1 MEIDRSLPGTLELLN
16 AALEAERIKN
26 ECKAQRENKK
36 RSRKNDIRNKREAKR
51 WAMSQWEV

>member
-1 MEIDRSLPGTLELLN
+1 MEIDRSLPETLELIN
-16 AALEAERIKN
+16 TALEAERIKK
-26 ECKAQRENKK
+26 ECKAQREDKK